1 MTDVTWLRQAFN
13 WAERQRER
21 SGLADKKILI
31 ALLAGW
37 RDESIKV
44 FNLRKAASWRGASP
58 LKERGEEF

>member
-31 ALLAGW
+31 AQLAGW
-37 RDESIKV
+37 RDESIKE
-44 FNLRKAASWRGASP
+44 FSCAKRLA
-58 LKERGEEF
+58 GEGRVH